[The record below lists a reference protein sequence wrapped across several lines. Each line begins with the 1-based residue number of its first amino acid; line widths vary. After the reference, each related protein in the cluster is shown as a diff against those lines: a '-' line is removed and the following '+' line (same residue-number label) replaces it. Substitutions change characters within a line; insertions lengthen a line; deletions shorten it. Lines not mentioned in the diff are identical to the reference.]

1 MEEPEVQRVLQ
12 MALTADLSFVGIG
25 ALEPSNS
32 FSQFGYRSK
41 EDLELLTRLGAVG
54 EIHGEYFDAEGQ
66 SLELEQHDR
75 LIATRLSDLQKM
87 KRVVGIAGGE
97 RKLEALWGTLR
108 GNLISMLIT
117 DERTAQ
123 ALLQ

>member
-1 MEEPEVQRVLQ
+1 MQRVLQ

-32 FSQFGYRSK
+32 FSQFGYSSK
-41 EDLELLTRLGAVG
+41 EDLQLLKRLGAVG
-54 EIHGEYFDAEGQ
+54 EIHGEYFDEEGQ

-75 LIATRLSDLQKM
+75 LIATRLSDLRKM
-87 KRVVGIAGGE
+87 KHVVGIAGGG
-97 RKLEALWGTLR
+97 RKLEALCAALR
-108 GNLISMLIT
+108 GNLISTLIT

-123 ALLQ
+123 ALIQ